1 MKKWWFIGESAA
13 LTVLDQS
20 LKSYVEQ
27 NIKPGEEKHLT
38 DRVVLRNV
46 KNRGM
51 CMNLLQENPKAVKIF
66 SVSAALAL
74 TAAQTVTLFRKGY
87 FFRKKG
93 FAFLLAGAWSNTF
106 DRWARDGVT
115 DYIGVKSGS
124 KRLSAITY
132 NLADFFI
139 LAGNVILTLTALF
152 PSGKRKNGKMRK
164 NMVS

>member
-13 LTVLDQS
+13 LAVLDQS

-38 DRVVLRNV
+38 ERVVLRNV

-51 CMNLLQENPKAVKIF
+51 CMNLLQENPKAVKIC
-66 SVSAALAL
+66 SVFAALAL

-93 FAFLLAGAWSNTF
+93 FALLLAGACLLLYGFGIAGALRLGAALAVLLLAAVWVVGLVKLRPAGF
-106 DRWARDGVT
+106 AQACRQAVT
-115 DYIGVKSGS
+115 
-124 KRLSAITY
+124 T
-132 NLADFFI
+132 
-139 LAGNVILTLTALF
+139 TE
-152 PSGKRKNGKMRK
+152 
-164 NMVS
+164 